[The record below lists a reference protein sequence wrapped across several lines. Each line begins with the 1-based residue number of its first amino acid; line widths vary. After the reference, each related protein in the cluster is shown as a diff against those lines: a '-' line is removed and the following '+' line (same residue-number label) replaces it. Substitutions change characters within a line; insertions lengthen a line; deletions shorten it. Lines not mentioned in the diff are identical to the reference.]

1 MTTLIKTQL
10 ENKMKRME
18 IIRLLN
24 TKGNTILSRKNLTSS
39 EQDFLEEF
47 QDAIQISITNKYLV
61 LTSKKKIDLFRA
73 IFYLTNFKQN
83 NHKLLH

>member
-1 MTTLIKTQL
+1 
-10 ENKMKRME
+10 MKRME